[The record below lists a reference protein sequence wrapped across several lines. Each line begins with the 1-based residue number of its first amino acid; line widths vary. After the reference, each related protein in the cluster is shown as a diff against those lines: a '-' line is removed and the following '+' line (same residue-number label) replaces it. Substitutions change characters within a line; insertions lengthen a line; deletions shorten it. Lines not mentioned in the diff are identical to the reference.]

1 MDLLERPQHCIRK
14 APASARRRHA
24 ELVAE
29 ILLCSANIR
38 SDHCGRQKIPVM
50 QVTQQRSGA
59 LRGCLPKTTVVLG
72 LLGSSGNKALRIV
85 EMPVARTEIR
95 SIGRRYLT
103 VHHQLG
109 DDATNFAWQE
119 WFFNH
124 GTAALGDK

>member
-59 LRGCLPKTTVVLG
+59 LRGCQPKTTVVLV
-72 LLGSSGNKALRIV
+72 GSRGNKAQRIV

-109 DDATNFAWQE
+109 NHATNFAWHE
-119 WFFNH
+119 W
-124 GTAALGDK
+124 